1 MEREKWR
8 ISTVNVASLR
18 RFALRRASRAGTTP
32 ADNAATNRLDSHM
45 YGNGMRDFFAI
56 LEAKGVPVGNF
67 LEIGSRDGND
77 AREFATAAGIDKVF
91 IIEPSPGSYREIV
104 SAHPEFKVF
113 RMALSNYQGTG
124 RFFDVVE
131 ADLIKR
137 GMSSLMSRDVYDH
150 LRTNEI
156 EVPVCTGSSF
166 LKTHGLE
173 AVTACKID
181 VEGHAYEVL
190 EGFGPEL
197 SRLWS
202 LHVECE
208 LVPVWD
214 GQKLYRDVHAL
225 LQGAG
230 FTRLHYWEF
239 NDGVQCDSVWIQPSK
254 ASAPPIWQ
262 VVSNRVRKVFRRK
275 QRVT

>member
-1 MEREKWR
+1 
-8 ISTVNVASLR
+8 
-18 RFALRRASRAGTTP
+18 
-32 ADNAATNRLDSHM
+32 M
-45 YGNGMRDFFAI
+45 YGNGMRDFQAI
-56 LEAKGVPVGNF
+56 LAAQGVPVGNF

-77 AREFATAAGIDKVF
+77 AREFAEAAGIDKVF

-104 SAHPEFKVF
+104 SAHPKFKVF
-113 RMALSNYQGTG
+113 RMALSNYEGTG

-137 GMSSLMSRDVYDH
+137 GMSSLMSRDVYGN

-156 EVPVCTGSSF
+156 EVPVCTGASF

-190 EGFGPEL
+190 EGFGPDL

-225 LQGAG
+225 LEGAG

-254 ASAPPIWQ
+254 AVAPPIWQ
-262 VVSNRVRKVFRRK
+262 ALSNRVRKVFRRK
-275 QRVT
+275 HRAA